1 MTEKI
6 LGGIIIGIVGCL
18 LTFARRYKNKD
29 KEAGAAIAGWTLV
42 IVALWMLD
50 WLRRKIM
57 FEYWLGN
64 YG

>member
-50 WLRRKIM
+50 
-57 FEYWLGN
+57 
-64 YG
+64 